1 MGKYLYLFIIL
12 ILLNSIKVHAQNEF
26 YIVAKIND
34 VIMTNYDIK
43 KEATYLK
50 LLNPNLSQLK
60 EGKIIEIAKN
70 SLINEIVKRNEL
82 KKIFKFNNEIDV
94 LNKIFKDFYTNLN
107 FSSEKDFE
115 IALKGGNNYSINEIK
130 EKLKIEFFWNRL
142 IFDMFN
148 SQVKINEKEL
158 INKIK
163 NSSNFKNQYLL
174 SEIFFAIDKNQS
186 IEERINQIKQS
197 INEVGFKNTASLFS
211 ISETA
216 STGGKIGWIQEENL
230 SQKILKELYKIN
242 TGQITDVIKIGNNF
256 LILKIDQIKSKKI
269 KINNEAKLKEMVD
282 FERTRQLNQF
292 SSIYFNKI
300 KINYSINEK

>member
-70 SLINEIVKRNEL
+70 SLINEIIKRNEL

-186 IEERINQIKQS
+186 IEERINQINALYDEGNKIIFNTARGFETGIDWSDLTKSQLENWGVKYHS
-197 INEVGFKNTASLFS
+197 LHFSKPAADYYIDDKNIDLYDWFINE
-211 ISETA
+211 
-216 STGGKIGWIQEENL
+216 
-230 SQKILKELYKIN
+230 
-242 TGQITDVIKIGNNF
+242 
-256 LILKIDQIKSKKI
+256 
-269 KINNEAKLKEMVD
+269 
-282 FERTRQLNQF
+282 
-292 SSIYFNKI
+292 
-300 KINYSINEK
+300 